1 MGRREVWGWLSSWG
15 KAVMTAENCS
25 LQWQGANGLST
36 LALGLRA
43 PAWENVISW
52 KQELVVGKGGGS
64 EGEVRATNWE
74 RSSKW
79 EDGKVLKHKPQP
91 L

>member
-1 MGRREVWGWLSSWG
+1 MGKREMWGWFSSWG

-25 LQWQGANGLST
+25 LQWQGAGGLST

-52 KQELVVGKGGGS
+52 EQELAVGNGGGR
-64 EGEVRATNWE
+64 EGEVRAT
-74 RSSKW
+74 KW
-79 EDGKVLKHKPQP
+79 EGGKVLKHKPQP

>member
-1 MGRREVWGWLSSWG
+1 MGVKQLLGEGSDDCAEGTACSGGSWP
-15 KAVMTAENCS
+15 
-25 LQWQGANGLST
+25 LT
-36 LALGLRA
+36 LALGLKPPCLGECNKLGARA
-43 PAWENVISW
+43 D
-52 KQELVVGKGGGS
+52 GGGGGG
-64 EGEVRATNWE
+64 EGRVRATKWE

>member
-1 MGRREVWGWLSSWG
+1 MWGWFSSWG
-15 KAVMTAENCS
+15 KAVMTAENGS
-25 LQWQGANGLST
+25 LQWQGAGGLST
-36 LALGLRA
+36 LALGLCA
-43 PAWENVISW
+43 PAWESVISW
-52 KQELVVGKGGGS
+52 EREPGVGKEGGG
-64 EGEVRATNWE
+64 EGEVRATKWE